1 MAKTVLIIDDV
12 PANVGVLL
20 DVLAAAG
27 FEVAVAE
34 SGESALEQLAWLR
47 PDIILLDVL
56 MPGLDGFETCRRLK
70 ALEATADVPV
80 LFMTALT
87 DVVDKVKGF
96 AAGAVDYLAKPL
108 HPEEVLA
115 RVNAHLRL
123 REQQRLLEQRADE
136 LDREIQRRIQA
147 EREVERVLEHGLI
160 VMGAGDQI
168 LFASARARALLAR
181 YFPAA
186 PAGSV
191 PAALFTGAAPA
202 NLRVSA
208 PADRS
213 ARPLAIYLD
222 EAPPPPSPALLAPL
236 GLTPRETEILFWIAQ
251 GKTNAEI
258 GAILGTAPATVK
270 KHVENILPKLGVETR
285 LAAAL
290 RATEVLGGANAAGER
305 TAVRVS

>member
-1 MAKTVLIIDDV
+1 MTKTVLIIDDV

-34 SGESALEQLAWLR
+34 SGQSALEQLAWLK

-70 ALEATADVPV
+70 AREATADVPV

-87 DVVDKVKGF
+87 EVVDKVKGF

-115 RVNAHLRL
+115 RVNAHLKI
-123 REQQRLLEQRADE
+123 REQQQLLEQRADE
-136 LDREIQRRIQA
+136 LDREVQRRVLA
-147 EREVERVLEHGLI
+147 EREVQRVLERGLI
-160 VMGAGDQI
+160 VIGAKDEI
-168 LFASARARALLAR
+168 LFASDRARTLLTRHFPGVTGSRVVLALLTGEL
-181 YFPAA
+181 
-186 PAGSV
+186 PAG
-191 PAALFTGAAPA
+191 LK
-202 NLRVSA
+202 LSA
-208 PADRS
+208 PADRTT
-213 ARPLAIYLD
+213 RPLVVHLD
-222 EAPPPPSPALLAPL
+222 EVPRAASPAQLAPL
-236 GLTPRETEILFWIAQ
+236 GLTPRETEILFWVAQ

-258 GAILGTAPATVK
+258 GTILGAAPATVK
-270 KHVENILPKLGVETR
+270 KHVENLLPKLGVETR

-290 RATEVLGGANAAGER
+290 RATELLSGGAAG
-305 TAVRVS
+305 